1 MNNFLKTS
9 SFILLSSG
17 TLFLIILFG
26 IKIFFQ
32 KNMNNDLI
40 ILGPEKEEVITIPKD
55 KGGLNVSNLDIE
67 ILNNK
72 SALEIN
78 EKIRPLPT
86 KPELLPIEIPE
97 TNKSDQKTSESIK
110 NNRNI
115 TLKKS
120 DDMKNLQTNNN
131 KKRSKVKSKKEIKNG
146 LYRVQFGSFKDLK
159 KAKLAMEKMNK
170 KYNNLFDKVNLEIFT
185 FTNND
190 QLSFHRVWTSPLTK
204 SDGLAL
210 CNLFKKQKVLC
221 ILQVNK

>member
-1 MNNFLKTS
+1 MNNFLKTL

-17 TLFLIILFG
+17 TLFLLTLFG
-26 IKIFFQ
+26 LKIFFQ

-40 ILGPEKEEVITIPKD
+40 ILGPEKEEVISIPKD
-55 KGGLNVSNLDIE
+55 KGGLKVSNLDIE

-97 TNKSDQKTSESIK
+97 TNKNDLKKSESIK
-110 NNRNI
+110 NDKTI

-120 DDMKNLQTNNN
+120 DDIKNSQTNN
-131 KKRSKVKSKKEIKNG
+131 KKTIEITSNNERKNG
-146 LYRVQFGSFKDLK
+146 LYRVQFGSFRDLK
-159 KAKLAMEKMNK
+159 KAKVAMDKMNK
-170 KYNNLFDKVNLEIFT
+170 KYKNLLDKVNLEIFT

-190 QLSFHRVWTSPLTK
+190 QLSFHRVWTTPLTK
-204 SDGLAL
+204 PDGLTL
-210 CNLFKKQKVLC
+210 CNLFKKQNVLC

>member
-1 MNNFLKTS
+1 MNQFLKTS

-17 TLFLIILFG
+17 ILSLLTLFGL
-26 IKIFFQ
+26 KIYLQ

-40 ILGPEKEEVITIPKD
+40 ILGPEKVNVISIPED
-55 KGGLNVSNLDIE
+55 KGGLKISNLDIE

-97 TNKSDQKTSESIK
+97 S
-110 NNRNI
+110 
-115 TLKKS
+115 KKS
-120 DDMKNLQTNNN
+120 DLKKLQSIKKNKTFTLEKSDDIKKSKNNN
-131 KKRSKVKSKKEIKNG
+131 KKTSETTNRKEIKNG
-146 LYRVQFGSFKDLK
+146 LYRVQFGSFRDLK
-159 KAKLAMEKMNK
+159 KAKLAKEKMNK
-170 KYNNLFDKVNLEIFT
+170 QYNNLLDKVNLEIFT

-190 QLSFHRVWTSPLTK
+190 KLSFHRVWTSPLTK

-210 CNLFKKQKVLC
+210 CNLFKKQNVLC
-221 ILQVNK
+221 ILQINK

>member
-1 MNNFLKTS
+1 
-9 SFILLSSG
+9 
-17 TLFLIILFG
+17 
-26 IKIFFQ
+26 
-32 KNMNNDLI
+32 MNNDLI

-131 KKRSKVKSKKEIKNG
+131 KKRSKVKSKKKIKSG

>member
-1 MNNFLKTS
+1 MNQFLKTS

-17 TLFLIILFG
+17 ILSLLTLFGL
-26 IKIFFQ
+26 KIYLQ

-40 ILGPEKEEVITIPKD
+40 ILGPEKVNVISIPKD
-55 KGGLNVSNLDIE
+55 KGGLKISNLDIE

-97 TNKSDQKTSESIK
+97 S
-110 NNRNI
+110 
-115 TLKKS
+115 KKS
-120 DDMKNLQTNNN
+120 DLKTSQSIKKNKTFTLEKSDDIKKSKNNN
-131 KKRSKVKSKKEIKNG
+131 KKTSETTNRKEIKNG
-146 LYRVQFGSFKDLK
+146 LYRVQFGSFRDLK
-159 KAKLAMEKMNK
+159 KAKLAKEKMNK
-170 KYNNLFDKVNLEIFT
+170 QYNNLLNKVNLEIFT

-190 QLSFHRVWTSPLTK
+190 KLSFHRVWTSPLTK

-210 CNLFKKQKVLC
+210 CNLFKKQNVLC
-221 ILQVNK
+221 ILQINK

>member
-1 MNNFLKTS
+1 MNQFLKTS

-17 TLFLIILFG
+17 ILSLLTLFGL
-26 IKIFFQ
+26 KIYLQ

-40 ILGPEKEEVITIPKD
+40 ILGPEKVNVISIPED
-55 KGGLNVSNLDIE
+55 KGGLKISNLDIE

-97 TNKSDQKTSESIK
+97 S
-110 NNRNI
+110 
-115 TLKKS
+115 KKS
-120 DDMKNLQTNNN
+120 DLKTSQSIKKNKTFTLEKSDDIKKSKNNN
-131 KKRSKVKSKKEIKNG
+131 KKTSETTNRKEIKNG
-146 LYRVQFGSFKDLK
+146 LYRVQFGSFRDLK
-159 KAKLAMEKMNK
+159 KAKLAKEKMNK
-170 KYNNLFDKVNLEIFT
+170 QYNNLLDKVNLEIFS

-190 QLSFHRVWTSPLTK
+190 KLSFHRVWTSPLTK

-210 CNLFKKQKVLC
+210 CNLFKKQNVLC
-221 ILQVNK
+221 ILQINK

>member
-1 MNNFLKTS
+1 MNQFLKTS

-17 TLFLIILFG
+17 ILSLLTLFGL
-26 IKIFFQ
+26 KIYLQ

-40 ILGPEKEEVITIPKD
+40 ILGPEKVNVISIPED
-55 KGGLNVSNLDIE
+55 KGGLKISNLDIE

-97 TNKSDQKTSESIK
+97 S
-110 NNRNI
+110 
-115 TLKKS
+115 KKS
-120 DDMKNLQTNNN
+120 DLKTSQSIKKNKTFTLEKSDDIKKSKNNN
-131 KKRSKVKSKKEIKNG
+131 KKTSETTNKKEIKNG
-146 LYRVQFGSFKDLK
+146 LYRVQFGSFRDLK
-159 KAKLAMEKMNK
+159 KAKLAKEKMNK
-170 KYNNLFDKVNLEIFT
+170 QYNNLLDKVNLEIFT

-190 QLSFHRVWTSPLTK
+190 KLSFHRVWTSPLTK

-210 CNLFKKQKVLC
+210 CNLFKKQNVLC
-221 ILQVNK
+221 ILQINK

>member
-17 TLFLIILFG
+17 TLFILTLFG
-26 IKIFFQ
+26 LKIFFQ

-40 ILGPEKEEVITIPKD
+40 ILGPEKEEVISIPKD
-55 KGGLNVSNLDIE
+55 KGGLKVSNLDIE

-86 KPELLPIEIPE
+86 KPELLPIEIPK
-97 TNKSDQKTSESIK
+97 TNKSDLKKSESIK
-110 NNRNI
+110 NNKAI

-120 DDMKNLQTNNN
+120 DDIKNSQTNN
-131 KKRSKVKSKKEIKNG
+131 KKTSEVTNNNEIKNG
-146 LYRVQFGSFKDLK
+146 LYRVQFGSFRDLK
-159 KAKLAMEKMNK
+159 KAKVAKEKMNK
-170 KYNNLFDKVNLEIFT
+170 KYKNLLDKVNLEIFT
-185 FTNND
+185 FTNNE

-204 SDGLAL
+204 TNGLTL
-210 CNLFKKQKVLC
+210 CNLFKKQNVLC

>member
-17 TLFLIILFG
+17 TLFLLTLFG
-26 IKIFFQ
+26 LKIFFQ

-40 ILGPEKEEVITIPKD
+40 ILGPEKEEVISIPKD
-55 KGGLNVSNLDIE
+55 KGGLKVSNLDIE

-97 TNKSDQKTSESIK
+97 TNKINLKKLESIK
-110 NNRNI
+110 NNKNT

-120 DDMKNLQTNNN
+120 DDIKNSETNN
-131 KKRSKVKSKKEIKNG
+131 KKTIEITSSNEIKNG
-146 LYRVQFGSFKDLK
+146 LYRVQFGSFRDLK
-159 KAKLAMEKMNK
+159 KAKVAMEKMNK
-170 KYNNLFDKVNLEIFT
+170 KYKNLLDKVNLEIFT

-190 QLSFHRVWTSPLTK
+190 QFSFHRVWTTPVTK
-204 SDGLAL
+204 PDGLTL
-210 CNLFKKQKVLC
+210 CNLFKKQNVLC

>member
-1 MNNFLKTS
+1 MNNFLKTL

-17 TLFLIILFG
+17 TLFLLTLFG
-26 IKIFFQ
+26 LKIFFQ

-40 ILGPEKEEVITIPKD
+40 ILGPEKEEVISIPKD
-55 KGGLNVSNLDIE
+55 KGGLKVSNLDIE

-97 TNKSDQKTSESIK
+97 TNKNDLKKSESIK
-110 NNRNI
+110 NYKTI

-120 DDMKNLQTNNN
+120 DDIKNSQTNN
-131 KKRSKVKSKKEIKNG
+131 KKTIEITSNNEIKNG
-146 LYRVQFGSFKDLK
+146 LYRVQFGSFRDLK
-159 KAKLAMEKMNK
+159 KAKVAMDKMNK
-170 KYNNLFDKVNLEIFT
+170 KYKNLLDKVNLEIFT

-190 QLSFHRVWTSPLTK
+190 QLSFHRVWTTPLTK
-204 SDGLAL
+204 PDGLTL
-210 CNLFKKQKVLC
+210 CNLFKRQNVLC

>member
-1 MNNFLKTS
+1 MNNFLKTL

-17 TLFLIILFG
+17 TLFLLTLFG
-26 IKIFFQ
+26 LKIFFQ

-40 ILGPEKEEVITIPKD
+40 ILGPEKEEVISIPKD
-55 KGGLNVSNLDIE
+55 KGGLKVSNLDIE

-97 TNKSDQKTSESIK
+97 TNKNDLKKSESIK
-110 NNRNI
+110 NDKTI

-120 DDMKNLQTNNN
+120 DDIKNSQTNN
-131 KKRSKVKSKKEIKNG
+131 KKTIEITSNNEIKNG
-146 LYRVQFGSFKDLK
+146 LYRVQFGSFRDLK
-159 KAKLAMEKMNK
+159 KAKVAMDKMNK
-170 KYNNLFDKVNLEIFT
+170 KYKNLLDKVNLEIFT

-190 QLSFHRVWTSPLTK
+190 QLSFHRVWTTPLTK
-204 SDGLAL
+204 PDGLTL
-210 CNLFKKQKVLC
+210 CNLFKKQNVLC

>member
-17 TLFLIILFG
+17 TLFLLTLFG
-26 IKIFFQ
+26 LKIFFQ

-40 ILGPEKEEVITIPKD
+40 ILGPEKEEVISIPKD
-55 KGGLNVSNLDIE
+55 KGGLKVSNLDIE

-97 TNKSDQKTSESIK
+97 TNKSDLKKSESIK
-110 NNRNI
+110 NNKTI
-115 TLKKS
+115 ILKKS
-120 DDMKNLQTNNN
+120 DDIKNSETNN
-131 KKRSKVKSKKEIKNG
+131 KKTIEITSSNEIKNG
-146 LYRVQFGSFKDLK
+146 LYRVQFGSFRDLK
-159 KAKLAMEKMNK
+159 KAKVAMEKMNK
-170 KYNNLFDKVNLEIFT
+170 KYKNLLDKVNLEIFT

-190 QLSFHRVWTSPLTK
+190 QFSFHRVWTTPVTK
-204 SDGLAL
+204 PDGLTL
-210 CNLFKKQKVLC
+210 CNLFKKQNVLC
-221 ILQVNK
+221 ILQVNR

>member
-17 TLFLIILFG
+17 TLFLLTLFG
-26 IKIFFQ
+26 LKTFFQ
-32 KNMNNDLI
+32 KKMNNDLI
-40 ILGPEKEEVITIPKD
+40 ILGPEKEEIISIPKD
-55 KGGLNVSNLDIE
+55 KGGLKVSNLDIE

-97 TNKSDQKTSESIK
+97 TNKSDLNKSESIK
-110 NNRNI
+110 NNKTI

-120 DDMKNLQTNNN
+120 DDIKNSQTNNKN
-131 KKRSKVKSKKEIKNG
+131 TIEITSNNQIKNG
-146 LYRVQFGSFKDLK
+146 LYRVQFGSFRDLK
-159 KAKLAMEKMNK
+159 KAKVAMEKMNK
-170 KYNNLFDKVNLEIFT
+170 KYKNLLDKVNLEIFT
-185 FTNND
+185 FSNND
-190 QLSFHRVWTSPLTK
+190 QLSFHRVWTTPLTK
-204 SDGLAL
+204 PDGLTL
-210 CNLFKKQKVLC
+210 CNLFKKQNVLC

>member
-17 TLFLIILFG
+17 TLFLLTLFG
-26 IKIFFQ
+26 LKIFFQ

-40 ILGPEKEEVITIPKD
+40 ILGPKKEEVISIPKD
-55 KGGLNVSNLDIE
+55 KGGLRVSNLDIE

-97 TNKSDQKTSESIK
+97 TNKSDLKKSESIK
-110 NNRNI
+110 NNKTI
-115 TLKKS
+115 TIKKS
-120 DDMKNLQTNNN
+120 DDIKNSETNN
-131 KKRSKVKSKKEIKNG
+131 KKTIEITSNNEIKNG
-146 LYRVQFGSFKDLK
+146 LYRVQFGSFRDLK
-159 KAKLAMEKMNK
+159 KAKVAMEKMNK
-170 KYNNLFDKVNLEIFT
+170 KYKNLLDKVNLEIFT

-190 QLSFHRVWTSPLTK
+190 QFSFHRVWTTPVTK
-204 SDGLAL
+204 PDGLTL
-210 CNLFKKQKVLC
+210 CNLFKKQNVLC
-221 ILQVNK
+221 ILQVNR

>member
-1 MNNFLKTS
+1 MNNFLKTL

-17 TLFLIILFG
+17 TLFFLTLFG
-26 IKIFFQ
+26 LKIFFQ

-40 ILGPEKEEVITIPKD
+40 ILGPEKEEVISIPKD
-55 KGGLNVSNLDIE
+55 KGGLKVSNLDIE

-97 TNKSDQKTSESIK
+97 TNKNDLKKSESIK
-110 NNRNI
+110 NDKTI

-120 DDMKNLQTNNN
+120 DDIKNSQTNN
-131 KKRSKVKSKKEIKNG
+131 KKTIEITSNNEIKNG
-146 LYRVQFGSFKDLK
+146 LYRVQFGSFRDLK
-159 KAKLAMEKMNK
+159 KAKVAMDKMNK
-170 KYNNLFDKVNLEIFT
+170 KYKNLLDKVNLEIFT

-190 QLSFHRVWTSPLTK
+190 KLSFHRVWTTPLTK
-204 SDGLAL
+204 PDGLTL
-210 CNLFKKQKVLC
+210 CNLFKKQNVLC

>member
-1 MNNFLKTS
+1 MTQFLKNS
-9 SFILLSSG
+9 SFVLLSSG
-17 TLFLIILFG
+17 ILALLTLFGL
-26 IKIFFQ
+26 KIFLQ
-32 KNMNNDLI
+32 TNMNNDLI
-40 ILGPEKEEVITIPKD
+40 ILGPEKVNVISIPED
-55 KGGLNVSNLDIE
+55 KGGLKISNLDIE

-97 TNKSDQKTSESIK
+97 S
-110 NNRNI
+110 
-115 TLKKS
+115 KKS
-120 DDMKNLQTNNN
+120 DLKTSQSIKKNKTFTLEKSDDIKKLKNNN
-131 KKRSKVKSKKEIKNG
+131 KKTSETTNRKEIKNG
-146 LYRVQFGSFKDLK
+146 LYRVQFGSFRDLK
-159 KAKLAMEKMNK
+159 KAKLAKEKMNK
-170 KYNNLFDKVNLEIFT
+170 QYNNLLDKVNLEIFT

-190 QLSFHRVWTSPLTK
+190 KLSFHRVWTSPLTK

>member
-17 TLFLIILFG
+17 TLFLLTLFG
-26 IKIFFQ
+26 LKIFFQ

-40 ILGPEKEEVITIPKD
+40 ILGPDKEEVISIPKD
-55 KGGLNVSNLDIE
+55 KGGLKVSNLDIE

-97 TNKSDQKTSESIK
+97 TNKSDLKKSESIK
-110 NNRNI
+110 NNKNT

-120 DDMKNLQTNNN
+120 DDIKNSETNN
-131 KKRSKVKSKKEIKNG
+131 KKTIEITSSNEIKNG
-146 LYRVQFGSFKDLK
+146 LYRVQFGSFRDLK
-159 KAKLAMEKMNK
+159 KAKAAMEKMNK
-170 KYNNLFDKVNLEIFT
+170 KYKNLLDKVNLEIFT

-190 QLSFHRVWTSPLTK
+190 QFSFHRVWTTPVTK
-204 SDGLAL
+204 PDGLTL
-210 CNLFKKQKVLC
+210 CNLFKKQNVLC
-221 ILQVNK
+221 ILQVNR

>member
-17 TLFLIILFG
+17 TLFLLTLFG
-26 IKIFFQ
+26 LKIFFQ

-40 ILGPEKEEVITIPKD
+40 ILGPEKEEVISIPKD
-55 KGGLNVSNLDIE
+55 KGGLKVSNLDIE

-97 TNKSDQKTSESIK
+97 TNKSDLKKSESIK
-110 NNRNI
+110 NNKTI

-120 DDMKNLQTNNN
+120 YDIKNSETNN
-131 KKRSKVKSKKEIKNG
+131 KKTIEITSNNEIKNG
-146 LYRVQFGSFKDLK
+146 LYRVQFGSFRDLK
-159 KAKLAMEKMNK
+159 KAKVAMDKMNK
-170 KYNNLFDKVNLEIFT
+170 KYKNLLDKVNLEIFT

-190 QLSFHRVWTSPLTK
+190 QLSFHRVWTTPLTK
-204 SDGLAL
+204 PDGLTL
-210 CNLFKKQKVLC
+210 CNLFKKQNVLC
-221 ILQVNK
+221 ILQVNR

>member
-1 MNNFLKTS
+1 MNNFLKTL

-17 TLFLIILFG
+17 TLFLLTSFG
-26 IKIFFQ
+26 LKIYFQ

-40 ILGPEKEEVITIPKD
+40 ILGPDKEEVISIPKD
-55 KGGLNVSNLDIE
+55 KGGLKVSNLDIE

-97 TNKSDQKTSESIK
+97 TNKNDLKKSESNK
-110 NNRNI
+110 NDKTI

-120 DDMKNLQTNNN
+120 NDIKNSQTNN
-131 KKRSKVKSKKEIKNG
+131 KKTIEITSNNEIKNG
-146 LYRVQFGSFKDLK
+146 LYRVQFGSFRDLK
-159 KAKLAMEKMNK
+159 KAKVAMDKMNK
-170 KYNNLFDKVNLEIFT
+170 KYKNLLDKVNLEIFT

-190 QLSFHRVWTSPLTK
+190 QLSFHRVWTTPLTK
-204 SDGLAL
+204 SDGLTL
-210 CNLFKKQKVLC
+210 CNLFKRQNVLC

>member
-1 MNNFLKTS
+1 MNNFLKTL

-17 TLFLIILFG
+17 TLFLLTSFG
-26 IKIFFQ
+26 LKIYFQ

-40 ILGPEKEEVITIPKD
+40 ILGPDKEEVISIPKD
-55 KGGLNVSNLDIE
+55 KGGLKVSNLDIE

-97 TNKSDQKTSESIK
+97 TNKNDLKKSESNK
-110 NNRNI
+110 NDKTI

-120 DDMKNLQTNNN
+120 DDIKNSQTNN
-131 KKRSKVKSKKEIKNG
+131 KKTIEISSNNEIKNG
-146 LYRVQFGSFKDLK
+146 LYRVQFGSFRDLK
-159 KAKLAMEKMNK
+159 KAKVAMDKMNK
-170 KYNNLFDKVNLEIFT
+170 KYKNLLDKVNLEIFT

-190 QLSFHRVWTSPLTK
+190 QLSFHRVWTTPLTK
-204 SDGLAL
+204 SDGLTL
-210 CNLFKKQKVLC
+210 CNLFKRQNVLC

>member
-1 MNNFLKTS
+1 MNQFLKTS

-17 TLFLIILFG
+17 ILSLLTLFGL
-26 IKIFFQ
+26 KIYLQ

-40 ILGPEKEEVITIPKD
+40 ILGPEKVNVISIPED
-55 KGGLNVSNLDIE
+55 KGGLKISNLDIE

-97 TNKSDQKTSESIK
+97 S
-110 NNRNI
+110 
-115 TLKKS
+115 KKS
-120 DDMKNLQTNNN
+120 DLKTSQSIKKNKTFTLEKSDDIKKSKNNN
-131 KKRSKVKSKKEIKNG
+131 KKTSETTNRKEIKNG
-146 LYRVQFGSFKDLK
+146 LYRVQFGSFRDLK
-159 KAKLAMEKMNK
+159 KAKLAKEKMNK
-170 KYNNLFDKVNLEIFT
+170 QYNNLLNKVNLEIFT

-190 QLSFHRVWTSPLTK
+190 KLSFHRVWTSPLTK

-210 CNLFKKQKVLC
+210 CNLFKKQNVLC
-221 ILQVNK
+221 ILQINK

>member
-1 MNNFLKTS
+1 MNQFLKTS

-17 TLFLIILFG
+17 ILSLLTLFGL
-26 IKIFFQ
+26 KIYLQ

-40 ILGPEKEEVITIPKD
+40 ILGPEKVNVISIPED
-55 KGGLNVSNLDIE
+55 KGGLKISNLDIE

-97 TNKSDQKTSESIK
+97 S
-110 NNRNI
+110 
-115 TLKKS
+115 KKS
-120 DDMKNLQTNNN
+120 DLKTSQSIKKNKTFTLEKSDDIKKSKNNN
-131 KKRSKVKSKKEIKNG
+131 KKTSETTNRKEIKNG
-146 LYRVQFGSFKDLK
+146 LYRVQFGSFRDLK
-159 KAKLAMEKMNK
+159 KAKLAKEKMNK
-170 KYNNLFDKVNLEIFT
+170 QYNNLLDKVNLEIFT

-190 QLSFHRVWTSPLTK
+190 KLSFYRVWTSPLTK

-210 CNLFKKQKVLC
+210 CNLFKKQNVLC
-221 ILQVNK
+221 ILQINK

>member
-17 TLFLIILFG
+17 TLFFLTLFG
-26 IKIFFQ
+26 LKIFFQ
-32 KNMNNDLI
+32 KNMNNDLV
-40 ILGPEKEEVITIPKD
+40 ILGPEKEEVISIPKD
-55 KGGLNVSNLDIE
+55 KGGLKVSNLDIE

-97 TNKSDQKTSESIK
+97 SNKSDLKKSETIK
-110 NNRNI
+110 NNKTI
-115 TLKKS
+115 TIKKS
-120 DDMKNLQTNNN
+120 DDIKNSQTNNKMSLEVTSN
-131 KKRSKVKSKKEIKNG
+131 NEIKNG
-146 LYRVQFGSFKDLK
+146 LYRVQFGSFRDLK
-159 KAKLAMEKMNK
+159 KAKVAMDKMNK
-170 KYNNLFDKVNLEIFT
+170 KYKNLLDKVNLEIFT

-190 QLSFHRVWTSPLTK
+190 QLSFHRVWTTPLTK
-204 SDGLAL
+204 PDGLTL
-210 CNLFKKQKVLC
+210 CNLFKKQNVLC